1 MEGDETNYKS
11 YASKKKQVNSQQENA
26 TLIGL
31 NGRKNVYVPDNAKHI
46 FIAGTTGSGK
56 TVALSNFIQ
65 HGIEKSFPLLVI
77 DGKGDIG
84 AGSILEITKQFC
96 REYKKKLYIVNLS
109 EPEQSSKYNP
119 FANASPTACKDMLI
133 NLTDWSEQHY
143 KSNSERFFTASYYL
157 VTAKQYSAII
167 SNNHQSYE
175 YRQL

>member
-65 HGIEKSFPLLVI
+65 HGIEKVFL
-77 DGKGDIG
+77 
-84 AGSILEITKQFC
+84 C
-96 REYKKKLYIVNLS
+96 
-109 EPEQSSKYNP
+109 
-119 FANASPTACKDMLI
+119 
-133 NLTDWSEQHY
+133 
-143 KSNSERFFTASYYL
+143 
-157 VTAKQYSAII
+157 
-167 SNNHQSYE
+167 
-175 YRQL
+175 